1 MSKQRAKGTR
11 WATRVENYLAM
22 EGIRPRRQP
31 LYGENDRGDI
41 HVGPLDGPVVI
52 ECKDQARHSLAEWLD
67 EANTEVQNAGGV
79 IGVAWF
85 HRRGKASSADG
96 YVLMD
101 GRSFAYLL
109 REAGL
114 T

>member
-11 WATRVENYLAM
+11 WATRVENFLAM

-41 HVGPLDGPVVI
+41 HVGPIDSPVVI

-96 YVLMD
+96 SVLMD
-101 GRSFAYLL
+101 GRSFTYLL

>member
-1 MSKQRAKGTR
+1 MSKQRAKGTK
-11 WATRVENYLAM
+11 WATKIENYLAD

-52 ECKDQARHSLAEWLD
+52 EAKDQARHSLAEWLD
-67 EANTEVQNAGGV
+67 EATVEAANANGAL
-79 IGVAWF
+79 GVAWF
-85 HRRGKASSADG
+85 HRRGKSGAREG

-101 GRSFAYLL
+101 GQSFAYLL
-109 REAGL
+109 READL